1 MLKQPASGGRGS
13 LVGPP
18 YSRNPH
24 GEAVVVR
31 RAQLGTKPGHPLKE
45 GNAQAWKDHLWS
57 LAAALPAERR
67 VLARRGWAGEMSSLF
82 EHPAGLFLTV
92 DTFQCWTY
100 RHGLSEKCEEA
111 VMRPIH
117 HSLMS
122 TIVPVLVVAGL
133 MGLGF
138 HSHAYA
144 QEYPSDTTRG
154 KAVYERHCQKCHGV
168 GGGGWT

>member
-1 MLKQPASGGRGS
+1 MLKQSASGGRGS

-24 GEAVVVR
+24 SEAVVVR

-82 EHPAGLFLTV
+82 EHSAGLFL
-92 DTFQCWTY
+92 
-100 RHGLSEKCEEA
+100 RA
-111 VMRPIH
+111 IH
-117 HSLMS
+117 FNVGHTAM
-122 TIVPVLVVAGL
+122 
-133 MGLGF
+133 
-138 HSHAYA
+138 
-144 QEYPSDTTRG
+144 D
-154 KAVYERHCQKCHGV
+154 CQKDARRLSCARSIIA
-168 GGGGWT
+168 